1 MATIKQDII
10 QGNGARLTAK
20 GWEFERVFIASNFS
34 SNGDARLIEA
44 VQSLNIVYGDAHPAM
59 STAFAT
65 DFSPESM
72 SSNDTVRVTVKYREY
87 SQNYLIEI
95 GTRKL
100 MKPTTEY
107 CPYRENNDTLPML
120 LYYKF
125 PDDYE
130 LDDNIRGKTKAIG
143 VKAKVQTY
151 YPTLTITRT
160 EFVSIGADTLSGY
173 GTGLKLTGQMLIDRG
188 KLYNGRLNQGHWNLR
203 YDDPMASWRCEIT
216 SQSAE
221 EGLAYRVRYS
231 FEYDEDLWNFPAT
244 FKDPY
249 TGEPVPDIDT
259 PCDRPSTLPVD
270 WAGDDLMTSRIFPMF
285 QVQNFSLL
293 GLVE

>member
-1 MATIKQDII
+1 
-10 QGNGARLTAK
+10 
-20 GWEFERVFIASNFS
+20 
-34 SNGDARLIEA
+34 
-44 VQSLNIVYGDAHPAM
+44 
-59 STAFAT
+59 
-65 DFSPESM
+65 
-72 SSNDTVRVTVKYREY
+72 
-87 SQNYLIEI
+87 
-95 GTRKL
+95 
-100 MKPTTEY
+100 
-107 CPYRENNDTLPML
+107 ML

-130 LDDNIRGKTKAIG
+130 LDDNIQGKTKAIG

-188 KLYNGRLNQGHWNLR
+188 KLYNGRLNQGHWDLR

-259 PCDRPSTLPVD
+259 PCDRPNTLPAD

-285 QVQNFSLL
+285 QLQNFSLL
-293 GLVE
+293 ELVE